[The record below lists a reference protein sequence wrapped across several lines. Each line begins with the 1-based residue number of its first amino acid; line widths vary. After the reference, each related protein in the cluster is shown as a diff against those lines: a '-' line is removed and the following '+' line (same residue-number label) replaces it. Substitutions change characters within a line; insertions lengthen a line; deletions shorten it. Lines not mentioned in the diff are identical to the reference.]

1 MIGQNIAALFFI
13 ANVERTVERLAEILI
28 NRPSKHLDRTFTY
41 RIPEELSYIREG
53 FRCVVPF
60 SRRTEEGIV
69 LSVRKEGEAGGK
81 FRLRDILAA
90 VDETPWF
97 TPEMLALARWI
108 SLYYMCTYI
117 DALRLFLIDKKG
129 IRTSLFY
136 ALDWHAV
143 PEGHELRGLIDES
156 VEELSE
162 EDAKMILGETML
174 SRYAE
179 QGFLRRTEH
188 ADAVYHAPLEKWLM
202 PADAAPELFRS
213 KQQETLWHFLSGT
226 AHSLRELRAAGFS
239 ASVVQSFCKNQLG
252 MLYFRPK
259 DTFSLIRKTR
269 EDIDR
274 PLTVEQQ
281 AAYDHIAASID
292 NNAYEGILLMG
303 VTGSGKTEVY
313 LRAAEHARKASGS
326 ILILVPEIALT
337 AQMVDYFAARF
348 GDDVV
353 FIHSKLTK
361 TERYNNRM
369 RVANGTSHIVIGSRS
384 ALFMPFQNLRLL
396 IVDEEYD
403 SSYKQDETPY
413 YNGRDAAKKLAL
425 LHRCPVV
432 LGAATPAIVTYAAA
446 KAGRAA
452 LLTMKERV
460 HKTPL
465 PKILIVDLKEEMTAG
480 NESIYSRELLSQ
492 LARETKAG
500 HKAILF
506 LNRRGYATVL
516 MCADCGH
523 VFKCPYC
530 DVSLVYHK
538 ERHHLKCHYCESV
551 FPLPEHCPA
560 CGGMHISYTGRGTER
575 AEEQLDDLV
584 PGLRSR
590 RLDLDSTSR
599 KHSAAEI
606 LEDFRNGEFS
616 VLLGTQMVT
625 KGHDIPGVQLV
636 GILLADSL
644 LNMPT
649 YLASEQAFTLITQCA
664 GRAGRGEERGL
675 VVLQTYDTEHFVIR
689 TASRQDYDAFYARE
703 IEYRRMLRYPP
714 FVKMMKIT
722 CFSKD
727 YGEAAARAKK
737 ISAWMGETLR
747 HTDGSITAT
756 PPYDEPIKK
765 VRNTY
770 YISILVKGLSLASLK
785 TAIREAPVFRQNGIL
800 IDVDPLS

>member
-1 MIGQNIAALFFI
+1 MIGQNIAALFLLH
-13 ANVERTVERLAEILI
+13 VEHNVERLAEILI

-41 RIPEELSYIREG
+41 RIPEALSYIREG

-60 SRRTEEGIV
+60 SGRTEEGIV
-69 LSVRKEGEAGGK
+69 LSVRQEAAAGTYRVK
-81 FRLRDILAA
+81 DILAA
-90 VDETPWF
+90 VDEYPWF
-97 TPEMLALARWI
+97 TAEMLALARWI

-136 ALDWHAV
+136 AIDWRAV

-156 VEELSE
+156 VEELTE
-162 EDAKMILGETML
+162 EDAKLILGEDVL
-174 SRYAE
+174 SSFSER
-179 QGFLRRTEH
+179 GFLHRIER

-202 PADAAPELFRS
+202 PAEGAPEHFRS
-213 KQQETLWHFLSGT
+213 KQQEALWHFLSGG
-226 AHSLRELRAAGFS
+226 AKPLRELRAAGFS
-239 ASVVQSFCKNQLG
+239 LSVVQSFCKNELG
-252 MLYFRPK
+252 ALYFRPK
-259 DTFSLIRKTR
+259 DTFSLICKTR
-269 EDIDR
+269 EDTER
-274 PLTVEQQ
+274 PLTDEQQ
-281 AAYDHIAASID
+281 KAFDHIAASIERH
-292 NNAYEGILLMG
+292 AYEGILLMG

-313 LRAAEHARKASGS
+313 LRAAEHARTAGGS

-353 FIHSKLTK
+353 FIHSKLNK

-384 ALFMPFQNLRLL
+384 ALFMPFEELRLI

-432 LGAATPAIVTYAAA
+432 LGAATPAVVTYAAA
-446 KAGRAA
+446 EAGHAT

-465 PKILIVDLKEEMTAG
+465 PKILIVDLKDETAAG
-480 NESIYSRELLSQ
+480 NASIYSRELLSQ
-492 LARETKAG
+492 LARETEAG

-523 VFKCPYC
+523 VFKCPNC

-551 FPLPEHCPA
+551 FPLPERCPA
-560 CGGMHISYTGRGTER
+560 CGSVHISYTGRGTER
-575 AEEQLDDLV
+575 AEEQLEELV
-584 PGLRSR
+584 PGLSSR

-599 KHSAAEI
+599 KHSSAEI
-606 LEDFRNGEFS
+606 LEEFRNGEFS

-636 GILLADSL
+636 GILSADSL

-675 VVLQTYDTEHFVIR
+675 VILQTYDTEHFVIR
-689 TASRQDYDAFYARE
+689 TASRQDYAAFYARE

-722 CFSKD
+722 CFSKE

-747 HTDGSITAT
+747 HADGSITAT

-770 YISILVKGLSLASLK
+770 YISILVKGASL
-785 TAIREAPVFRQNGIL
+785 TALKAAMREAPVFRENGIL